1 MTEVIMTTQTVFGED
16 MLRAL
21 VQVIELGRH
30 RSSQPAIPLP
40 WPVLRVLQEL
50 LVCRVLW
57 FRDLDQRR
65 GRWACSQQLDGAAER
80 MAFDAGDDDDDLEGW
95 VEYWWGGRPPPSDAL
110 EIPMPCEPGRIRWLS
125 AVRDPG
131 EPFTERERLIA
142 GVLRPHLH
150 DIWWQSR
157 RTPDRVPRLTPRE
170 WEILHLVGEG
180 LSNGEIA
187 HRLFLSPATVRK
199 HLEHVF
205 DKVGL
210 RSRAAAAAAMMP
222 HSPYAG
228 PGLGA
233 HAWAAS

>member
-1 MTEVIMTTQTVFGED
+1 MTVPTVLGED

-30 RSSQPAIPLP
+30 RPVHVSAPLP
-40 WPVLRVLQEL
+40 WPVLRLLQEL
-50 LVCRVLW
+50 FVCRILW
-57 FRDLDQRR
+57 FHDLDQ
-65 GRWACSQQLDGAAER
+65 GHNRWVGNQQLDGVVERVGAE
-80 MAFDAGDDDDDLEGW
+80 ASGEDLEPW
-95 VEYWWGGRPPPSDAL
+95 VEYWLAGRPPPADCL
-110 EIPMPCEPGRIRWLS
+110 VIPMPCEPGRIRWLS
-125 AVRDPG
+125 ASRGPG
-131 EPFTERERLIA
+131 EPFTERERHIA

-157 RTPDRVPRLTPRE
+157 RTPERVPRLTPRE
-170 WEILHLVGEG
+170 WEILHLVGAG
-180 LSNGEIA
+180 LSNAEIA
-187 HRLFLSPATVRK
+187 RRLVLSPATVRK